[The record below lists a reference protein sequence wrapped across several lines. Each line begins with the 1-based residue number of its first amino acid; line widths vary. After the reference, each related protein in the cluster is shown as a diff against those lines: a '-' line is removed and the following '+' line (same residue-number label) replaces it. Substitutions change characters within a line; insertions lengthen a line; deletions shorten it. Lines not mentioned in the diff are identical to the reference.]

1 MESAQDLFQTLLHAR
16 RLKYT
21 PERRVVLDIVQ
32 QFRRPFEAEEL
43 LLQLRQSDNRASK
56 ATVYRTLKHL
66 VEAGLLNQVF
76 FGAGKQS
83 YYDFAGSSRG
93 HDHLVDIETGL
104 IVPFESPEV
113 LALCG
118 KLAEKLGYSTVSHR
132 FVIIGRRK
140 PQ

>member
-1 MESAQDLFQTLLHAR
+1 MESAQEIFQTFLRAR
-16 RLKYT
+16 RHKFT
-21 PERRVVLDIVQ
+21 PERRVILEAVQ

-43 LLQLRQSDNRASK
+43 LLQLRQSDHRASK

-66 VEAGLLNQVF
+66 VESGLLNQVF

-83 YYDFAGSSRG
+83 YYDFAGTGGG

-104 IVPFESPEV
+104 IVPFESAEV

-118 KLAEKLGYSTVSHR
+118 KLAQQLGYSTVSHR

-140 PQ
+140 NT